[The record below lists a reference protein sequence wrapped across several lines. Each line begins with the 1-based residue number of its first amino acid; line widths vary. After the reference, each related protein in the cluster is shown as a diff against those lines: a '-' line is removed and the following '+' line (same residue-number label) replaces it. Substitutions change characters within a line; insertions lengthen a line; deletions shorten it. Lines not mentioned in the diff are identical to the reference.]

1 MLHVAGIKSLGI
13 LNLEEMNKKLTDLL
27 IPDGKRTEAE
37 KSDDQKQLASALV
50 TRLEETLDQAKAT
63 ASRLSKLEGMY
74 ATVCLHW
81 LDVLLQIDY
90 VKWR

>member
-1 MLHVAGIKSLGI
+1 MTAIAYDWIITRFIPFFLHVAGIKSLGI

-37 KSDDQKQLASALV
+37 KSDDHKQLASALV

-63 ASRLSKLEGMY
+63 ASRLSKLEGM
-74 ATVCLHW
+74 
-81 LDVLLQIDY
+81 
-90 VKWR
+90 